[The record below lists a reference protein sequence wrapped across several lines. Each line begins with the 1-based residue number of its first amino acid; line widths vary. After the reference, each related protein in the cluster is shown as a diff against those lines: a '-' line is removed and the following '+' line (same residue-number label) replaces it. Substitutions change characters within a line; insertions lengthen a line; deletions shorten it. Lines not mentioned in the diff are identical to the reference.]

1 MKTLL
6 GSKALQGLC
15 SEGGKEAALCRLL
28 SPLKDCARAWE
39 KDNCKT
45 EV

>member
-6 GSKALQGLC
+6 GSKALQASAQREEKTQLLAEC
-15 SEGGKEAALCRLL
+15 SSLQRTGQELGK
-28 SPLKDCARAWE
+28 K
-39 KDNCKT
+39 NCKT